1 MVGIRTNNYYF
12 PRRRLARNPIMK
24 QFLFLFLFTAG
35 LTAQLEN
42 PVSVRTGTV
51 PGTRAGEVIHI
62 PVIAS
67 MDPEWF
73 IYSIYKTSDGPIP
86 TAINVSGKAVAMAGM
101 VREPEPKYKW
111 DEGFETNSYYHTSGA
126 IFTAPVRLKSALA
139 PGTYD
144 LTVDFFFQVCNPR
157 LCYPPTTKS
166 VQVQITVEPGAP
178 RSDRT
183 SLVSAAA
190 AVADKN
196 GPGGFDR
203 SLLGLFLLAVG
214 GAFLS
219 WVMPCVYPMIPI
231 IISFFGKLSE
241 EKHIGRNTVA
251 TMYGLGISG
260 TFVVLGLVVG
270 LLSWGVSD
278 VAARTR
284 YANIGNFIATNAW
297 INLGLGI
304 LFIFFALWMF
314 GIINVN
320 VAGRLLNKTD
330 QAGQSANSAYLGS
343 LLLGVAFAITSFSC
357 TVPVVGTLLVVA
369 AAGTAG
375 GLFTSL
381 YGMIIYGVV
390 FAAPFVALSL
400 FPTVLERLPRSG
412 IWMETLKIVFGFI
425 ELVAAVKFLWV
436 PDLEWNLGLLP
447 RNVVLAIF
455 ILIGIAQMAYLLGF
469 YMVGSS
475 EEKIKPFQISR
486 SRWMGTVL
494 TGLVLFPVGLSLAA
508 APTYHYA
515 DMPRLVDEIIEAL
528 VPPPP
533 TEDDLAR
540 QQGWYVDDYAGA
552 LAKAKETGKP
562 LFIDFTGVYC
572 ANCRVMERR
581 IFPTGPVKEQF
592 DKMVLTRL
600 YVDKKDSLS
609 EAFARLQFERYQ
621 QATQPYYVVLDPAD
635 EFTLADTGGYVP
647 KGFADFLLSGMTA
660 YNSRNLS
667 DTP

>member
-51 PGTRAGEVIHI
+51 PGARAGEVIHI

-178 RSDRT
+178 RSDRN
-183 SLVSAAA
+183 SLVADVSSA
-190 AVADKN
+190 DN
-196 GPGGFDR
+196 NDSDGFGH
-203 SLLGLFLLAVG
+203 SFLGLFLLAVG
-214 GAFLS
+214 GAILS

-231 IISFFGKLSE
+231 IISFFGKLAD
-241 EKHIGRNTVA
+241 EKHIGKKTVA

-260 TFVVLGLVVG
+260 TFVVLGLVVS

-320 VAGRLLNKTD
+320 VASRLLNRTD
-330 QAGQSANSAYLGS
+330 QAGQSAKSAHLGS

-369 AAGTAG
+369 AAGTAA

-381 YGMIIYGVV
+381 YGMLIYGVV

-400 FPTVLERLPRSG
+400 FPKALEGLPRSG
-412 IWMETLKIVFGFI
+412 IWMETVKIVFGFI
-425 ELVAAVKFLWV
+425 ELAAAVKFLWV

-447 RNVVLAIF
+447 RNVVLTIF

-475 EEKIKPFQISR
+475 EAKIKPFQIGR
-486 SRWMGTVL
+486 GRWMGTVL

-515 DMPRLVDEIIEAL
+515 DMPRLVEEIIEAM

-552 LAKAKETGKP
+552 LAKAKATGKP

-581 IFPTGPVKEQF
+581 IFPTSPVKEQF

-609 EAFARLQFERYQ
+609 EAFARLQFERYR

-635 EFTLADTGGYVP
+635 EFTLADTGGYMP
-647 KGFADFLLSGMTA
+647 RGFADFLLSGMTA
-660 YNSRNLS
+660 YNSRNRS